1 MANYDHWL
9 WGENTLREDTVN
21 HILTEGWNYL
31 ALEERELDEG
41 LQKD

>member
-21 HILTEGWNYL
+21 GIFTEGWNYL
-31 ALEERELDEG
+31 ALEERELDED
-41 LQKD
+41 L